1 MKNKQ
6 EVIAKV
12 GNVIYLKGNEP
23 TQQYFTSKKLRKT
36 RSCKMNKRYGKVK

>member
-6 EVIAKV
+6 EVLAKV

-36 RSCKMNKRYGKVK
+36 RACKLNKRYGKGK